1 MIYVSH
7 LLPDREMREV
17 MERTGAGVESIEFG
31 VADNLDNLSRSIKNY
46 RMRMRQI
53 GVSKLIIHGPFLD
66 LNPMTFDSQIQKVT
80 KLRYSQAYTAARKLR
95 A

>member
-31 VADNLDNLSRSIKNY
+31 VADNLDNLSRSIK
-46 RMRMRQI
+46 I
-53 GVSKLIIHGPFLD
+53 TECG
-66 LNPMTFDSQIQKVT
+66 
-80 KLRYSQAYTAARKLR
+80 
-95 A
+95 